1 VSPDSPVT
9 YREFKNLAERVDV
22 IASKLD
28 ADKADVKDV
37 DALHEIVRILATEV
51 RGLRRILVGF
61 MVAITLAAVGYAA
74 STWRLANATQN
85 QTQQERER

>member
-9 YREFKNLAERVDV
+9 YREFEALQNRVDNL
-22 IASKLD
+22 ASKLD

-37 DALHEIVRILATEV
+37 DALHEIVRILAAEV
-51 RGLRRILVGF
+51 RGLRRVLIGF

-74 STWRLANATQN
+74 STWRLASATQS
-85 QTQQERER
+85 QTEERLR